1 MSGRRTRMA
10 LLLARSQLGLA
21 RQGQSLL
28 EHKRDALLREV
39 HDGMRRVDA
48 GRAELDDAGLL
59 AGRALAEARV
69 GHGDDSVAAA
79 AVAAA
84 GQVSAEIGSATIM
97 GASVPVVVAADPR
110 RRAGERGRDP
120 LSVGVAVEL
129 AAERFES
136 ELALAVDLASAEA
149 RLRGVAREARQ
160 TSRRVNALR
169 FRVVPALQ
177 TEVRTLAF
185 TLEQREREDHFRLKL
200 MKSRRAAGRVRVP
213 APGD

>member
-1 MSGRRTRMA
+1 MA

-48 GRAELDDAGLL
+48 GRAELDGAGLL

-84 GQVSAEIGSATIM
+84 GQVSAEIGTATIM
-97 GASVPVVVAADPR
+97 GASVPVVAAADPR

-177 TEVRTLAF
+177 AEVRTLAF

-200 MKSRRAAGRVRVP
+200 MKSRRSARNVRAP
-213 APGD
+213 APPGA

>member
-39 HDGMRRVDA
+39 HDGMRRVDSA
-48 GRAELDDAGLL
+48 RVVLDDSGLL
-59 AGRALAEARV
+59 AGQALVEARV
-69 GHGDDSVAAA
+69 THGDDSVAAA

-84 GQVSAEIGSATIM
+84 GHATAEIDSATIM

-110 RRAGERGRDP
+110 RRPGERGRDP

-129 AAERFES
+129 AAERFET

-149 RLRGVAREARQ
+149 RLRGVAREARH

-177 TEVRTLAF
+177 SEVRTLAF

-200 MKSRRAAGRVRVP
+200 MKSRRSAAHVRAP
-213 APGD
+213 EPGD